1 MKPYYIK
8 DLRPDEGTRIEDR
21 YLVKSTDIRDGNNG
35 KRHLYLTL
43 SDATG
48 DIQSV
53 KWSLTPDE
61 LNSYSK
67 IEPGMVITVVGK
79 CRDYKGQNQLILD
92 RIKGRAKEDTYER
105 ADLYKAAPEKPED
118 MYEYIVGKI
127 GSFKACLCTAS
138 RSSKNGSLVKSSP
151 FSAEILS
158 LTDLS

>member
-67 IEPGMVITVVGK
+67 IEPGMVITVVGR
-79 CRDYKGQNQLILD
+79 CRD
-92 RIKGRAKEDTYER
+92 
-105 ADLYKAAPEKPED
+105 
-118 MYEYIVGKI
+118 
-127 GSFKACLCTAS
+127 
-138 RSSKNGSLVKSSP
+138 
-151 FSAEILS
+151 
-158 LTDLS
+158 